1 MLEKGENVKQS
12 DQLAFKYYKMSADA
26 GHYKAQ
32 FNVGEFYYRGYITH
46 KLIPPD
52 TFRWNIEF
60 EQSYTNAR
68 TYLVKANYF
77 SPEKCCNYYHLYR
90 LHLFC

>member
-1 MLEKGENVKQS
+1 
-12 DQLAFKYYKMSADA
+12 MSADA

-32 FNVGEFYYRGYITH
+32 FNVGEFYYRGYLTH

-68 TYLVKANYF
+68 TYLVKAKTQTVRVKI
-77 SPEKCCNYYHLYR
+77 EKLKM
-90 LHLFC
+90 